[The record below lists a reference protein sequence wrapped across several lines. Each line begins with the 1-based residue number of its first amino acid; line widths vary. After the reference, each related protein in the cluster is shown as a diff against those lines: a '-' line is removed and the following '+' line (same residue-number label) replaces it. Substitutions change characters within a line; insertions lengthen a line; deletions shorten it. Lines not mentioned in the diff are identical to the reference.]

1 MILGAKADYIQE
13 LCCFLSIG
21 CRILH
26 SGVSAAHA
34 ALARGVPPS
43 SNNLSRNS
51 FPNASSRNRPL
62 VDFFQLFSSSKDFFQ
77 RIDWLFASAVM
88 QVESYLFVCV
98 ITLTCVLFPTMEGV
112 K

>member
-34 ALARGVPPS
+34 ALARAVSPPPRTTFHGTLSQTPLHATVHLLIFFNCFLVLKISFSGLIGS
-43 SNNLSRNS
+43 SHL
-51 FPNASSRNRPL
+51 
-62 VDFFQLFSSSKDFFQ
+62 
-77 RIDWLFASAVM
+77 

>member
-34 ALARGVPPS
+34 ALARAVS
-43 SNNLSRNS
+43 
-51 FPNASSRNRPL
+51 PL
-62 VDFFQLFSSSKDFFQ
+62 LEQPFT
-77 RIDWLFASAVM
+77 
-88 QVESYLFVCV
+88 E
-98 ITLTCVLFPTMEGV
+98 LFPKRLFTQPSTC
-112 K
+112 